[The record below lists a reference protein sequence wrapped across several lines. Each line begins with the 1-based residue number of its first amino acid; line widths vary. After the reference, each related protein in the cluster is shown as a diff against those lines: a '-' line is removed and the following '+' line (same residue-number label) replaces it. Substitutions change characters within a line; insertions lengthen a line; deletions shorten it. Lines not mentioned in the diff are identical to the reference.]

1 METPLTRSAAE
12 AMGSQKKVSGCLF
25 IVGTPIGNLGDLSFR
40 AREVLAAAD
49 VVAAEDTRHAGL
61 LLKKY
66 EIKARQVSYHQHS
79 DPQKILALLAE
90 GKKIALISDAGTPG
104 ISDPGTRL
112 VAEAIAAGY
121 AVSPVPGPS
130 ALITALCASGLP
142 TDRFSFF
149 GFAPHKK
156 GRETFFRSLS
166 ELDHT
171 AIFYESTHRIQKC
184 VEQLQQ
190 WIPDRRIVLARELTK
205 IHEEFLRGHPAEIL
219 AVFQKTPEKMKGEFV
234 VLVAGAGF

>member
-1 METPLTRSAAE
+1 
-12 AMGSQKKVSGCLF
+12 MGFEKKVSGCLL
-25 IVGTPIGNLGDLSFR
+25 IVGTPIGNLGDLSLR
-40 AREVLAAAD
+40 AVETLKTAD
-49 VVAAEDTRHAGL
+49 LIAAEDTRHAAL

-66 EIKARQVSYHQHS
+66 GIITRSVSYHQHS
-79 DPQKILALLAE
+79 DPQKILTLLAE

-130 ALITALCASGLP
+130 AIIAALCASGLP
-142 TDRFSFF
+142 TDRFGFF
-149 GFAPHKK
+149 GFVPHKK
-156 GRETFFRSLS
+156 GRETFFRSLAAL
-166 ELDHT
+166 EHT

-234 VLVAGAGF
+234 VLVAGKDYVAGK